1 MPKWVPCPPWPPSC
15 PRGPNS
21 KKKRRL
27 KLKIYG
33 GFCPPFFHLPRWRT
47 AQGYQSTRRLRQVPK
62 LKVRLCLARGFCP
75 PFWGGT
81 THSPSKVRFCL
92 TMFYRGLLPPN
103 FGGSK
108 FAPPFFEFWA
118 RWNCPRADPGPP
130 LTTSLN
136 RIDLNKSNSILRT
149 FIFVSILC
157 SADNLLTIRVTT
169 RFIGSNLLH

>member
-62 LKVRLCLARGFCP
+62 LKVRVCLNRGFCP
-75 PFWGGT
+75 PFRGGA
-81 THSPSKVRFCL
+81 THSLSKVRFCL
-92 TMFYRGLLPPN
+92 TMFYRGFCPP
-103 FGGSK
+103 FLGGSN
-108 FAPPFFEFWA
+108 FAPPFFWILG
-118 RWNCPRADPGPP
+118 PGELPLGGPKWPP
-130 LTTSLN
+130 YYL
-136 RIDLNKSNSILRT
+136 
-149 FIFVSILC
+149 
-157 SADNLLTIRVTT
+157 
-169 RFIGSNLLH
+169 